1 LEADRANAVGN
12 GLRSEIPNVLEGGPR
27 QSKARDERLLQQ
39 GLLGDRILEAV
50 RANPDSTL
58 DELIVRVSG
67 ASWSEVFLEVDRLS
81 RSGQLRLTKSR
92 SGLTTTLRAV

>member
-1 LEADRANAVGN
+1 M
-12 GLRSEIPNVLEGGPR
+12 
-27 QSKARDERLLQQ
+27 LQQ

>member
-1 LEADRANAVGN
+1 
-12 GLRSEIPNVLEGGPR
+12 VLEGGPR

-39 GLLGDRILEAV
+39 GFLGDQILEAV

-67 ASWSEVFLEVDRLS
+67 ASWSEIFLEVDCLS

-92 SGLTTTLRAV
+92 SGLTITLRAV

>member
-1 LEADRANAVGN
+1 M
-12 GLRSEIPNVLEGGPR
+12 
-27 QSKARDERLLQQ
+27 LQQ
-39 GLLGDRILEAV
+39 GLLGDQILEAV

-92 SGLTTTLRAV
+92 SGLTITLRTV

>member
-1 LEADRANAVGN
+1 M
-12 GLRSEIPNVLEGGPR
+12 
-27 QSKARDERLLQQ
+27 LQQ
-39 GLLGDRILEAV
+39 GLLGDQILEAV

-92 SGLTTTLRAV
+92 SGLTTTLHAV

>member
-1 LEADRANAVGN
+1 M
-12 GLRSEIPNVLEGGPR
+12 
-27 QSKARDERLLQQ
+27 LQQ
-39 GLLGDRILEAV
+39 GLLGDQILEAV

-92 SGLTTTLRAV
+92 SGLTITLRAV

>member
-1 LEADRANAVGN
+1 M
-12 GLRSEIPNVLEGGPR
+12 
-27 QSKARDERLLQQ
+27 LQQ

-92 SGLTTTLRAV
+92 SGLTITLRAV